1 MNLDNN
7 VKCAGLDMRDKRDW
21 DGEYPYYEP
30 TKAGFIVH
38 LSEKAD
44 LPGFFTDYQRAAMA
58 YRKYR
63 GKIVEADVVIAEKKA
78 AKKRARKPAK
88 KG

>member
-1 MNLDNN
+1 MNLDNK
-7 VKCAGLDMRDKRDW
+7 VKCDGLDMRDKRDW
-21 DGEYPYYEP
+21 DGTYPYYEP

-44 LPGFFTDYQRAAMA
+44 LPGFFTDWQRAAMA
-58 YRKYR
+58 YRRYR
-63 GKIVEADVVIAEKKA
+63 GKIVEADRIMAEKKA
-78 AKKRARKPAK
+78 AKKRTRKTK